1 MPRLATGLVLF
12 LTLVTSASGQSS
24 DPSWL
29 DDLTFQA
36 ESQIQCKIS
45 YLLRVH
51 EGELGGQKTYE
62 ARVQCEDGRQFDAQR
77 IGEIEQFTFKACEVQ
92 VC

>member
-1 MPRLATGLVLF
+1 MLRLATGLVLSF
-12 LTLVTSASGQSS
+12 ALAGSVMAQSA

-29 DDLTFQA
+29 EDLTFQA
-36 ESQIQCKIS
+36 EAQKQCKIA

-51 EGELGGQKTYE
+51 EGEVGGQKTYE

-77 IGEIEQFTFKACEVQ
+77 IGEVEQFTFKACDTQ